1 MIFQK
6 EVPQMNY
13 WKNLMFSKER
23 EQKLREKL
31 SKKLEDKGL
40 CLENKENINNLPQE
54 IVNDITSEGATH
66 FLENL
71 KIRMPEI
78 LKKQNRNIKKP
89 FEKRLN
95 ELWKEPFNLLDIFL
109 IMSCEIGATFNKE
122 LRPTAAK
129 DKDFVFEVLTRLHA
143 RACRT
148 AGEVLTLMHS
158 GYASGAHARWRTLHE
173 IAVIEFF
180 IKDHGDEVAERYL
193 LHDRIESYKAMLQ
206 YQKYCNR
213 LEGYKPF
220 SEEEVNKAK
229 KMRDDL
235 CEKYGKSFG
244 NPWGWASAAL
254 GKESPR
260 FSDIE
265 EATDLDHY
273 HPFYKMASHP
283 THAGPKGIMFTL
295 GLIPTEK
302 EILLAGPSNA
312 GMADPGHATAIS
324 LYLVNVA
331 LLLTRPS
338 LQIFTVL
345 KAMELLQ
352 NEIGTKFL
360 EVHKTQLESEDL
372 VDNIL

>member
-129 DKDFVFEVLTRLHA
+129 
-143 RACRT
+143 
-148 AGEVLTLMHS
+148 
-158 GYASGAHARWRTLHE
+158 
-173 IAVIEFF
+173 
-180 IKDHGDEVAERYL
+180 
-193 LHDRIESYKAMLQ
+193 
-206 YQKYCNR
+206 YQ
-213 LEGYKPF
+213 
-220 SEEEVNKAK
+220 
-229 KMRDDL
+229 
-235 CEKYGKSFG
+235 
-244 NPWGWASAAL
+244 
-254 GKESPR
+254 R
-260 FSDIE
+260 F
-265 EATDLDHY
+265 
-273 HPFYKMASHP
+273 
-283 THAGPKGIMFTL
+283 
-295 GLIPTEK
+295 
-302 EILLAGPSNA
+302 
-312 GMADPGHATAIS
+312 
-324 LYLVNVA
+324 
-331 LLLTRPS
+331 
-338 LQIFTVL
+338 
-345 KAMELLQ
+345 
-352 NEIGTKFL
+352 
-360 EVHKTQLESEDL
+360 
-372 VDNIL
+372 